1 MPLNIADNK
10 KFMQLALQNAEKAY
24 KSGEVPVGA
33 VLVGPNQD
41 ILGQGYNQV
50 IGTSDSTAHAEIVA
64 LREANL
70 SIQNYRLPSG
80 CTMFVTLEPCIMCLG
95 ALIHARLEH
104 LVIGSR
110 DPKTGACGGRLSIHA
125 SDLNHHMHTTVGVL
139 SEECSKILKDFF
151 REKRIDKDVG
161 NE

>member
-110 DPKTGACGGRLSIHA
+110 DPK
-125 SDLNHHMHTTVGVL
+125 
-139 SEECSKILKDFF
+139 
-151 REKRIDKDVG
+151 
-161 NE
+161 